1 MSRETWALIK
11 QSKRFYVET
20 YRGVGFGLIISVSI
34 NMALGLVLY
43 FLYFSQPEHDFYAT
57 SGVVAPVQ
65 LTSMDA
71 PNDSATPLLAADND
85 EANDNKV
92 IPQ

>member
-1 MSRETWALIK
+1 
-11 QSKRFYVET
+11 
-20 YRGVGFGLIISVSI
+20 
-34 NMALGLVLY
+34 
-43 FLYFSQPEHDFYAT
+43 
-57 SGVVAPVQ
+57 VVAPVQ